1 MFHNEKQFNEGT
13 VIDYKTVFNKGVSMI
28 ISASVS
34 SVHTCDT
41 CSGWRVLSR
50 ISVVHQQKMNTNYLQ
65 FGHMDSEK

>member
-1 MFHNEKQFNEGT
+1 MVWIYHICTVIVGGLLFHNEKQFNDGT

-41 CSGWRVLSR
+41 CSG
-50 ISVVHQQKMNTNYLQ
+50 
-65 FGHMDSEK
+65 